1 MLFGYIPQTAIQF
14 MADSKDTIERLHCNK
29 CGPDTKHILVTT
41 RTNSGSESYDE
52 QYDIS
57 WTTIYDVFECCGCE
71 EVMLRRR
78 FYFSEWNDG
87 DVIYYPPRIGRRL
100 PPWKDDLA
108 DDIASLLEEV
118 YTAIQAD
125 SRRLAMMGARAL
137 IDMVMLN
144 EVGDVGSF
152 GQKLSALQKNGFLSD
167 KNRDVLD
174 AALDVGNAASH
185 RGHKP
190 ESKHVQLVM
199 DIVENLL
206 QSTLLQNVVVDLKN
220 ATPKRT
226 KKAKDNT

>member
-1 MLFGYIPQTAIQF
+1 
-14 MADSKDTIERLHCNK
+14 MAESKDNIERLHCNK
-29 CGPDTKHILVTT
+29 CGPDTKHLLVTT
-41 RTNSGSESYDE
+41 RTNSGSEPYGE

-78 FYFSEWNDG
+78 FYFSEWNHG
-87 DVIYYPPRIGRRL
+87 DVEIIYYPPRIGRRL
-100 PPWKDDLA
+100 PPWKDDLS
-108 DDIASLLEEV
+108 DDLASLLEEV

-137 IDMVMLN
+137 IDMVMLE

-152 GQKLSALQKNGFLSD
+152 VQKLSALQKNGFLSD
-167 KNRDVLD
+167 KNRDVLN

-185 RGHKP
+185 RGHEP
-190 ESKHVQLVM
+190 ERKHVQHVM

-206 QSTLLQNVVVDLKN
+206 QATLLKNVVDDLKN
-220 ATPKRT
+220 ATPQR
-226 KKAKDNT
+226 KKKNQDKT